1 MKRFTTLFLLLL
13 TGLCT
18 KATVFNV
25 TVTNFQFSPANIP
38 NVLIGDVI
46 KFNFGGANF
55 HNATTSPLGMV
66 PAGAAA
72 IRSGNPGQVTGS
84 YSYTVT
90 VAGSYRYYC
99 EIHSGDGLTGM
110 VGTFT
115 ASGVVPVQLKNFD
128 VAIANKTVTAT
139 WQTTTEQNLNYF
151 SLQKSTDGKNYTE
164 AGRVNARG
172 NSDNLQSYSFRDENL
187 DMNARY
193 IYYLLKTVNRDG
205 TYSLSPVKLIRNDG
219 AVKKLITQMGA
230 NPVSKAI
237 GHLMFQFNADRNSSM
252 KALVLDA
259 GGKALM
265 KLDLSANK
273 GINNG
278 HIHMA
283 DLPTGIYTI
292 LFSLDGLK
300 ETKKVMLV
308 D

>member
-1 MKRFTTLFLLLL
+1 MKRTATLFLLLL
-13 TGLCT
+13 AGFYA

-46 KFNFGGANF
+46 KFNFGGPNF
-55 HNATTSPLGMV
+55 HNAITAPLGMA

-72 IRSGNPGQVTGS
+72 INSGTPGQVTTS

-99 EIHSGDGLTGM
+99 EVHSGDGITGM

-128 VAIANKTVTAT
+128 VSISGKTVTAL
-139 WQTTTEQNLNYF
+139 WQTASEQNLSYF
-151 SLQKSTDGKNYTE
+151 SLQKSNDGKNYKE
-164 AGRVNARG
+164 AGRVNAAG
-172 NSDNLQSYSFRDENL
+172 NSNNLQSYSFKDERL
-187 DMNARY
+187 DMDARY
-193 IYYLLKTVNRDG
+193 VYYLLKSVNRDG
-205 TYSLSPVKLIRNDG
+205 SYSLSQVKLIRNDG

-252 KALVLDA
+252 KALVID
-259 GGKALM
+259 GNGKTLM
-265 KLDLSANK
+265 RLDLSANK

-283 DLPTGIYTI
+283 ELPTGIYTI

-300 ETKKVMLV
+300 ETRKVMLV

>member
-1 MKRFTTLFLLLL
+1 MKRTATLFLLLL
-13 TGLCT
+13 VGFFA

-46 KFNFGGANF
+46 RFNFGGANF
-55 HNATTSPLGMV
+55 HNATTTPLGMA

-72 IRSGNPGQVTGS
+72 IHSGTPGQVTTS

-99 EIHSGDGLTGM
+99 EVHSGDGITGM

-128 VAIANKTVTAT
+128 VSISGKTVTAL
-139 WQTTTEQNLNYF
+139 WQTASEQDLSYF
-151 SLQKSTDGKNYTE
+151 SLQKSNDGKNYKE
-164 AGRVNARG
+164 AGRVNAAG
-172 NSDNLQSYSFRDENL
+172 NSNNLQSYSLKDEQL

-193 IYYLLKTVNRDG
+193 VYYLLKSVNRDG
-205 TYSLSPVKLIRNDG
+205 SYSLSPVKLIRNDG

-252 KALVLDA
+252 RALVID
-259 GGKALM
+259 GNGKTLM

-283 DLPTGIYTI
+283 ELPTGIYTI

-300 ETKKVMLV
+300 ETRKVMLV